1 MKNNKKFIVAI
12 DQGTTSSRAILF
24 NSQGKSLFKSQ
35 LEFKQYFPKNGWVE
49 HNPEEIWN
57 KTKKVLMDTINK
69 SKRFKGDIL
78 TIGITNQRETTI
90 LWDRVSGKPVY
101 NAIVWQDRRTADFCK
116 KYRSNKREHLINK
129 KTGLLIDP
137 YFSGTKIKWI
147 IENVPKV
154 KILLK
159 KKRLLFGTIDTFL
172 LWRLTKGKTH
182 ATDATNAS
190 RTMLYNINTNKWDNQ
205 ILKSLKIPS
214 HILPLIKN
222 SSDDFGRTHKSI
234 TGKSYPIT
242 GVVGDQQAAAIG
254 QCCFE
259 KGSVK
264 STYGTG
270 AFVLMNTGYKK
281 IYSKNRLL
289 TTVCYRLNGKSTYA
303 LEGSI
308 FIAGAG
314 VQWARDKMKLIKKAS
329 ETEKVTKSL
338 KSNSGVYLVP
348 AFVGLGAP
356 YWDSKARGV
365 LSGITRNTGPKEII
379 RAIIESTAY
388 QSHDLFEAMKKDG
401 LKPKIIK
408 VDGGM
413 VKNNWFSQFLSDVLN
428 IKVHR
433 SQIDETTALGAAFMA
448 GLQIGVFKSLSDI
461 SKRWKLN
468 RKFIPKIKN
477 SERLNLL
484 KGWSSSYEKNLS
496 SIKIYIPYPPGIII

>member
-1 MKNNKKFIVAI
+1 MKTKKKFIVAI

-24 NSQGKSLFKSQ
+24 NTKGKSLFKSQ
-35 LEFKQYFPKNGWVE
+35 LEFRQYFPKNGWVE

-57 KTKKVLMDTINK
+57 KTRKVLADVIKK
-69 SKRFKGDIL
+69 SKKLKGDIL

-90 LWDRVSGKPVY
+90 LWDKVSGKPVY
-101 NAIVWQDRRTADFCK
+101 KAIVWQDRRTEDFCK
-116 KYRSNKREHLINK
+116 KFRTNKRERLINK
-129 KTGLLIDP
+129 KTGLVIDP
-137 YFSGTKIKWI
+137 YFSATKIKWI
-147 IENVPKV
+147 IQNIPKA
-154 KILLK
+154 KKLLRRK
-159 KKRLLFGTIDTFL
+159 QLLFGTIDTFL
-172 LWRLTKGKTH
+172 LWRLTKGKIH

-214 HILPLIKN
+214 HILPIIKN
-222 SSDDFGRTHKSI
+222 SSDNFGRTHRSI
-234 TGKSYPIT
+234 TEKSYPIT
-242 GVVGDQQAAAIG
+242 GVVGDQQAATIG

-289 TTVCYRLNGKSTYA
+289 TTVCYRLNNKSTYA

-314 VQWARDKMKLIKKAS
+314 VQWARDKMKLIKYAS
-329 ETEKVTKSL
+329 ETEKVIKSL

-356 YWDSKARGV
+356 HWDSKARGV
-365 LSGITRNTGPKEII
+365 LSGLSRNTGPKEII

-388 QSHDLFEAMKKDG
+388 QSHDLFNAMKKDG

-428 IKVHR
+428 IKVYR

-461 SKRWKLN
+461 TKLWKLN

-477 SERLNLL
+477 SERLNII
-484 KGWSSSYEKNLS
+484 KGWSQAMRRTLVQ
-496 SIKIYIPYPPGIII
+496 

>member
-1 MKNNKKFIVAI
+1 MKNRKKFIIAI

-24 NSQGKSLFKSQ
+24 SNQGKFLFKSQ
-35 LEFKQYFPKNGWVE
+35 LEFKQYFPKSGWVE

-57 KTKKVLMDTINK
+57 KTKKVLVNVINK
-69 SKRFKGDIL
+69 SKKFKGDIL

-90 LWDRVSGKPVY
+90 LWDRVSGKSVY
-101 NAIVWQDRRTADFCK
+101 NAIVWQDRRTTDFCK
-116 KYRSNKREHLINK
+116 KYKTNKRERLINA

-147 IENVPKV
+147 IENVPKA
-154 KILLK
+154 KKLLK
-159 KKRLLFGTIDTFL
+159 KKQLLFGTIDTFL
-172 LWRLTKGKTH
+172 LWRLTKGKIH

-190 RTMLYNINTNKWDNQ
+190 RTMLYNINTNQWDNQ

-214 HILPLIKN
+214 HILPIIKN
-222 SSDDFGRTHKSI
+222 SSDDFGYTHKSI

-242 GVVGDQQAAAIG
+242 GVVGDQQAATIG

-264 STYGTG
+264 GTYGTG

-314 VQWARDKMKLIKKAS
+314 VQWARDKMKLIKKAN

-365 LSGITRNTGPKEII
+365 LSGLTRNTGPKEII
-379 RAIIESTAY
+379 RAIIEATAY
-388 QSHDLFEAMKKDG
+388 QSHDLFNAMKKDG

-413 VKNNWFSQFLSDVLN
+413 VKNNWFLQFLSDVIN
-428 IKVHR
+428 IKVYR
-433 SQIDETTALGAAFMA
+433 SQIEETTALGAAFMA
-448 GLQIGVFKSLSDI
+448 GLQLGVFKSLNDI
-461 SKRWKLN
+461 SKKWKLN
-468 RKFIPKIKN
+468 RKFISKMKN
-477 SERLNLL
+477 SERSNLL
-484 KGWSSSYEKNLS
+484 KGWSQAIRRSL
-496 SIKIYIPYPPGIII
+496 I